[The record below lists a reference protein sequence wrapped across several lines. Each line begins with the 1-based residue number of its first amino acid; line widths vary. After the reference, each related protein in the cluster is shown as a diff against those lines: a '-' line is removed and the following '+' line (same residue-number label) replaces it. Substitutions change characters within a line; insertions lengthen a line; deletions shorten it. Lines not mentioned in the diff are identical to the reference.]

1 MIMMKKH
8 IKITTLWVACMLIFS
23 ECDDKLDLAP
33 LGELNSE
40 TFYNN
45 EEDFEAASL
54 APYSTLQN
62 LYFDQNGRG
71 WFSGIM
77 YPSDD
82 VRNPQGN
89 NNNEEFIWLPN
100 NGDYGFLWDTAYK
113 GIMRAN
119 VVIERL
125 AEAEDFSDEA
135 NKARFE
141 AEARFIRAYFNFIL
155 ARNFGNAPVVESV
168 ISTIEETRVANSQPG
183 EIWDLIESDLDFAVN
198 NLPDT
203 YNAENTGRAT
213 RYAALALLGKVE
225 LFRAQW
231 FGNDAKYG
239 EAVEHF
245 NELVNSGQYVLVDDF
260 GANFSEDAENNQ
272 ESIFEIQM
280 TRGDFNP
287 WLPNDFGLAGNQNVG
302 AAGTGRKI
310 FTGAGCFNGECAP
323 GGNVDGY
330 GRVHIT
336 SSLREEFEENDPRI
350 FHTYYREGEDYA
362 GEPYDPAWS
371 ITGATPAKY
380 LRPFTTGGFPPNI
393 STNNERVI
401 RYSDVL
407 LMLAEAEL
415 LGNGNVARAAELI
428 NQVRER
434 ARNNYEI
441 IYEESAPDD
450 LLSDRPTDVSV
461 DQMHEWLRHERRV
474 ELALEVHRYD
484 DLVRWHR
491 AGIINIPTDVDFGN
505 TLANQNW
512 AEIHLLKPIP
522 QRELD
527 NNPNLEQNPGY

>member
-1 MIMMKKH
+1 MMKMKKY
-8 IKITTLWVACMLIFS
+8 IKITALSLACMFIFS

-54 APYSTLQN
+54 APYSTLLN
-62 LYFDQNGRG
+62 LYYDQGGSR
-71 WFSGIM
+71 FLRPTM
-77 YPSDD
+77 YASDD
-82 VRNPQGN
+82 ARNALGN
-89 NNNEEFIWLPN
+89 NDIEEFNWLPN
-100 NGDYGFLWDTAYK
+100 NGDFSNMYDDCFK

-119 VVIERL
+119 VVIEQL
-125 AEAEDFSDEA
+125 PLAEDFNDES

-141 AEARFIRAYFNFIL
+141 AEAKFIRAYFYFIL
-155 ARNFGNAPVVESV
+155 ARNFGDVPLVDRV
-168 ISTIEETRVANSQPG
+168 ISTIEESRAPNSQPG
-183 EIWDLIESDLDFAVN
+183 EVWDLIEADLEFASA
-198 NLPDT
+198 NLPESYDDD
-203 YNAENTGRAT
+203 NIGRAT
-213 RYAALALLGKVE
+213 RYAALSLLGKVE
-225 LFRAQW
+225 LYRAQW
-231 FGNDAKYG
+231 FGNDTKYT
-239 EAVEHF
+239 EAAGHL
-245 NELVNSGQYVLVDDF
+245 NEVVNSGMYSLVEDYGD
-260 GANFSEDAENNQ
+260 NFSEDTENNA
-272 ESIFEIQM
+272 ESVFEIQM

-310 FTGAGCFNGECAP
+310 FTGAGCNQGECAP

-336 SSLREEFEENDPRI
+336 SSLMDEFEDNDPRI
-350 FHTYYREGEDYA
+350 YHTYYREGEDYA

-407 LMLAEAEL
+407 LLLAEAEL
-415 LGNGNVARAAELI
+415 MGNGNVARAAELI

-441 IYEESAPDD
+441 VYDEPAPDG
-450 LLSDRPTDVSV
+450 LLPDRPSDVSV

-474 ELALEVHRYD
+474 ELALETHRYD

-491 AGIINIPTDVDFGN
+491 AGIISIPTDVEFGN

-512 AEIHLLKPIP
+512 QERHLLKPIR

-527 NNPNLEQNPGY
+527 NNPNMDQNDGY